1 MFQRQFIYGTTYA
14 AIECAEKNQFNIL
27 QLNKKKNSL
36 ELEKKSEIKDF
47 SEIST
52 ILKGQKHLFL
62 IVNNEQVLTK
72 KIEKAIVN
80 EEELV
85 RTAFPSIKLS
95 DFYYQ
100 TYQQE
105 SCSFVAVVRK
115 KVIDE
120 LITQFDNLKISIIDF
135 SIGNLVVH
143 QLLNFTEILSVT
155 TSNASISI
163 TENKKIDN
171 ILKQNGANS
180 VSYNINDLIVTNQ
193 HILSLAG
200 IINYY
205 TNSTSS
211 KIKEDLL
218 SRFKQKQFFSL
229 GIKVGLSFLLTVL
242 LINFIVF
249 SNYRD
254 RFNVINGELEMSKTF
269 KNQLNVLQK
278 QVGQKKQLVESVFA
292 SSNSLLS
299 MYVDEIGASLP
310 ATSLLSQIYYQ
321 PLNGVL
327 KDNKPILYSENT
339 IVIKGRA
346 KNNDDFSEWISI
358 LEKKNWIK
366 DVNIIFF
373 GKGSKSI
380 NSASFEFEII
390 L

>member
-14 AIECAEKNQFNIL
+14 AIEYAEKNQFNIL

-36 ELEKKSEIKDF
+36 ELEKKAEIKDF

-105 SCSFVAVVRK
+105 SCSFVAVIRK
-115 KVIDE
+115 KVINE

-200 IINYY
+200 IIDYY